1 MDRIVITGGH
11 HSSALPVIKELSNR
25 FPKLEILWF
34 GHKYSLAGSKNPS
47 LEYQEITGLGIPFTE
62 LKAGKFY
69 KTYNPIRILK
79 IPFGFFQSFYMLKK
93 LRPDVVLSF
102 GGYLAVPIVVAA
114 WILRIPSV
122 SHEQTVITGYANRAI
137 SLFANKILYTWPQS
151 LKYLPKH
158 KSVMTGLPLREE
170 IFSSRKKDFV
180 IQNRK
185 PTIFITAGK
194 SGSHIINTAVKKIL
208 EDLLKIANVIHQ
220 TGDHSKYEDF
230 NKLKEEY
237 EKFKTK
243 VEGTYYLRKFIYADT
258 IGDAFN
264 AADLIIAR
272 AGAHTCYEIMHLG
285 KPGILVPIP
294 WSSHNEQN
302 KNAQV
307 VKDLGLVEVVPED
320 KIKDEKYLL
329 EVIREVL
336 ENREQYHYKKPFE
349 KNLNSARLIVDEI
362 VKVI

>member
-11 HSSALPVIKELSNR
+11 HSSALPVIKELKKR
-25 FPKLEILWF
+25 FPKLEIFWF

-47 LEYQEITGLGIPFTE
+47 LEYQEITDLGILFTD

-69 KTYNPIRILK
+69 KTYNPNRLLR
-79 IPFGFFQSFYMLKK
+79 IPFGFMQSLHLLKK
-93 LRPDVVLSF
+93 LKPDAVLSF
-102 GGYLAVPIVVAA
+102 GGYLAVPVVIAA
-114 WILRIPSV
+114 WILKIPSV
-122 SHEQTVITGYANRAI
+122 SHEQTVVTGYANKLI
-137 SLFANKILYTWPQS
+137 SLFAKKVLYTWPQS
-151 LKYLPKH
+151 LEHLPKH

-170 IFSSRKKDFV
+170 VFESRKKDFI

-194 SGSHIINTAVKKIL
+194 SGSHIINIAVLKIL

-220 TGDHSKYEDF
+220 TGDHSKYQDF
-230 NKLKEEY
+230 SKLEEEY

-258 IGDAFN
+258 IGDAFH
-264 AADLIIAR
+264 AADIIVSR

-294 WSSHNEQN
+294 WASHNEQN
-302 KNAQV
+302 ENAQV

-320 KIKDEKYLL
+320 KIKDEKYFL
-329 EVIREVL
+329 EVIKEVL
-336 ENREQYHYKKPFE
+336 ENRKQYNYKMPFE
-349 KNLNSARLIVDEI
+349 KNINSARLIVDEV